1 MKPSLLLSLFNKF
14 SLMLLTSTLL
24 SVYFRTVSPLLLLN
38 YSSFFIGIISSE
50 STFFWTQKSPLEMQV
65 FLVFALFSDEYSY
78 LVWRHSRLIGPR
90 WSSVVEGHETAA
102 AEPTHSGFPVWAR
115 VVVGLLMGLL
125 VVAGSISCFC
135 FNWSKN
141 IPRRAHG
148 AASIPMVAFHPGLP
162 NGIPFPPQ

>member
-1 MKPSLLLSLFNKF
+1 
-14 SLMLLTSTLL
+14 
-24 SVYFRTVSPLLLLN
+24 
-38 YSSFFIGIISSE
+38 
-50 STFFWTQKSPLEMQV
+50 MQV

-90 WSSVVEGHETAA
+90 WSSVVEGRETAA

-135 FNWSKN
+135 FN
-141 IPRRAHG
+141 
-148 AASIPMVAFHPGLP
+148 
-162 NGIPFPPQ
+162 